1 MKAPVNPNIDTVK
14 NSILRL
20 LARREQS
27 RKELITK
34 LSQKEFPL
42 ELIESAIDDLAA
54 QGLQS
59 DLRYAECLVES
70 KRNQSVG
77 PRKIKAQLQQH
88 NIADALISQ
97 LIDEQDENWL
107 IQLGRLKLKR
117 FGPQLPEDIRIKQKM
132 NRYFIQRGFTYEQ
145 IEQLTNS
152 HD

>member
-1 MKAPVNPNIDTVK
+1 VK
-14 NSILRL
+14 NLKNPDIGAIKNVLLRL

-34 LSQKEFPL
+34 LSHKDFPL
-42 ELIESAIDDLAA
+42 DLIESAIDDLAT

-88 NIADALISQ
+88 NIADELIRQ
-97 LIDEQDENWL
+97 LIDEQDENWF
-107 IQLGRLKLKR
+107 IQLDKLKQKR
-117 FGPQLPEDIRIKQKM
+117 FGPQLPEDIRIRQKM

-145 IEQLTNS
+145 IERLTNS
-152 HD
+152 HE